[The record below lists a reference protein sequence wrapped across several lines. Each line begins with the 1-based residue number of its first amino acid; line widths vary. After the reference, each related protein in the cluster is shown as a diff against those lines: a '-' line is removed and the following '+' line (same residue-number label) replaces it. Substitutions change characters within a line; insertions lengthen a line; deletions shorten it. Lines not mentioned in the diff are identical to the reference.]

1 MARIPTYQKDIYI
14 SDLDRIIGTDGDT
27 NELVTK
33 NFFLGDIAEYVIDK
47 FIDPDA
53 VSFTIPV
60 LRDTQDT
67 LGSNATRI
75 TGSIM
80 SQDINPDGTLITIAG
95 KLQVDKEAKIKGKLT
110 EGVAESG
117 QLILNSSLNAA
128 GITIK
133 APAHAD
139 LPASYTMELP
149 NDIGAAGSQLTTD
162 GIGKVY
168 WADPEDDDLTVNGD
182 LGTGTIDLDTQS
194 LNIIGGANVSTTMLD
209 QTLTISAAGF
219 ITGSGTPYKLA
230 LWDQTENL
238 TDSLISQG
246 SPSAGSLVEINS
258 PQVVIGTNNA
268 TPYNQKLIGEGINA
282 LNESLITSSTNVVLG
297 EGSYGGVQGRKYYRD
312 NTVVLDRILR
322 LGSAQDTTTGVYN
335 TIPTI
340 HMGDPEWVRS
350 NPFINY
356 AGIQGFFPTYE
367 QNSTL
372 YSNRFMYFS
381 SVNVPSDGT
390 AWGSGVHTDGA
401 RYQMMFDAQFGLPSG
416 GTGRGDVFGTSSD
429 ANCSAGV
436 VEYRTAS
443 QNYDYQ
449 NGPQSTPGSQGIF
462 TFDARYNNNNYT
474 AVGGT
479 SLFLLKSG
487 YGSRKF
493 EIKQNSGG
501 TSNPG
506 AALIFGKGAS
516 STSESSVAM
525 GNAVTASGLYSF
537 ASGDTTT
544 ASGVSSFA
552 SGKNTTT
559 TVQGGA
565 VFGKNNSTTDA
576 LFTIGKGAS
585 TSAKSDLFVGTSNGP
600 THISFNASKES
611 LEFTPPVNHI
621 LFELKSGPTNKF
633 SITQDGG
640 GGVQVGNGYT
650 SPGPSFNMGG
660 NAFANGKNALALGA
674 ATTAF
679 GNGALAANFLT
690 LASGGG
696 ASAFGLLT
704 EAAGLASVSF
714 GNKSVASGDYSIVA
728 GQDSIASGQSSVAIG
743 EKGDAQGKNTF
754 VSGFGG
760 TATANNAVKFGYEG
774 SASGNNSAKFGFESV
789 ASGANSLATGTGT
802 TAGGAQSI
810 ATGDNN
816 VVSNN
821 NSFVGGKNSTVTGQS
836 AFAFGQ
842 ANTVASLTSAAF
854 GQSNT
859 VNGFQSFVAGWN
871 NNTNN
876 FANQILLGIGL
887 DSSQNEA
894 VVLGRYND
902 NTDNYNKFQIGN
914 GTADAAKSN
923 ALSINGAGYIK
934 LPTYGSGN
942 VSGTATR
949 NLSVAADGQIIETP
963 VVAGPDYLSFVCLL
977 SQSGGAD
984 PQPDLVLEN
993 SLGIPTPF
1001 TAFTRVS
1008 SGEYNLSATGKFK
1021 SLKTIVFL
1029 NGGSAENNH
1038 DVAWEVIDANNLRIR
1053 THNSDDKLTKAAL
1066 EIRTY
1071 N

>member
-67 LGSNATRI
+67 VGSNATRI

-110 EGVAESG
+110 GGVAESG
-117 QLILNSSLNAA
+117 QLILNSSLNAT

-322 LGSAQDTTTGVYN
+322 LGSAQDTTTGFYN

-356 AGIQGFFPTYE
+356 PGIQGFFPTY
-367 QNSTL
+367 QSGSTL
-372 YSNRFMYFS
+372 YSNRFFYVS
-381 SVNVPSDGT
+381 SINVGTDGFNDT
-390 AWGSGVHTDGA
+390 HADGA
-401 RYQMMFDAQFGLPSG
+401 RFQMAFDPQFGSPSG
-416 GTGRGDVFGTSSD
+416 GTGLGDVFGTESQ

-436 VEYRTAS
+436 VEYRTSS

-474 AVGGT
+474 AIAGT

-493 EIKQNSGG
+493 EIKQNAGG
-501 TSNPG
+501 SSNPG

-559 TVQGGA
+559 TVEGGA
-565 VFGKNNSTTDA
+565 VFGKNNSITDA

-585 TSAKSDLFVGTSNGP
+585 ATAKSDLFVGTSNGP
-600 THISFNASKES
+600 THISFNASKEG

-704 EAAGLASVSF
+704 EATALASASF
-714 GNKSVASGDYSIVA
+714 GNKSKATGNYSVAS

-760 TATANNAVKFGYEG
+760 TATGNNAVKFGYEG

-789 ASGANSLATGTGT
+789 ASGANSLAAGIGT
-802 TAGGAQSI
+802 TASGLQSI

-816 VVSNN
+816 GVGGN

-836 AFAFGQ
+836 SFAFGQ

-854 GQSNT
+854 GQSNI
-859 VNGFQSFVAGWN
+859 VNGFQSFVAGWD

-876 FANQILLGIGL
+876 FANQMLLGIGL
-887 DSSQNEA
+887 DSSQSEA
-894 VVLGRYND
+894 VILGRYND
-902 NTDNYNKFQIGN
+902 NTDSFNKFQIGN
-914 GTADAAKSN
+914 GTAGNAKSN
-923 ALSINGAGYIK
+923 ALSINAVGHIK
-934 LPTYGSGN
+934 IPTYGSGA
-942 VSGTATR
+942 VTGTATR
-949 NLSVAADGQIIETP
+949 NLSVDADGKIIETQNP
-963 VVAGPDYLSFVCLL
+963 TIPDYLSFVCLL
-977 SQSGGAD
+977 SQSGAAN

-1001 TAFTRVS
+1001 TAFTRVA

-1038 DVAWEVIDANNLRIR
+1038 DVAWEVIDADNLRIR
-1053 THNSDDKLTKAAL
+1053 THNSDGKLTKAAL

>member
-1 MARIPTYQKDIYI
+1 
-14 SDLDRIIGTDGDT
+14 
-27 NELVTK
+27 
-33 NFFLGDIAEYVIDK
+33 
-47 FIDPDA
+47 
-53 VSFTIPV
+53 
-60 LRDTQDT
+60 
-67 LGSNATRI
+67 
-75 TGSIM
+75 
-80 SQDINPDGTLITIAG
+80 
-95 KLQVDKEAKIKGKLT
+95 
-110 EGVAESG
+110 
-117 QLILNSSLNAA
+117 
-128 GITIK
+128 
-133 APAHAD
+133 
-139 LPASYTMELP
+139 
-149 NDIGAAGSQLTTD
+149 
-162 GIGKVY
+162 GKVY
-168 WADPEDDDLTVNGD
+168 WADPEDDDLTVTGD

-322 LGSAQDTTTGVYN
+322 LGSAQDTTTGFYN

-356 AGIQGFFPTYE
+356 PGIQGFFPTY
-367 QNSTL
+367 QSGSTL
-372 YSNRFMYFS
+372 YSNRFFYVS
-381 SVNVPSDGT
+381 SINVGTDGFNDT
-390 AWGSGVHTDGA
+390 HADGA
-401 RYQMMFDAQFGLPSG
+401 RFQMAFDPQFGSPSG
-416 GTGRGDVFGTSSD
+416 GTGLGDVFGTESQ

-436 VEYRTAS
+436 VEYRTSS

-474 AVGGT
+474 AIAGT

-493 EIKQNSGG
+493 EIKQNAGG
-501 TSNPG
+501 SSNPG

-559 TVQGGA
+559 TVEGGA
-565 VFGKNNSTTDA
+565 VFGKNNSITDA

-585 TSAKSDLFVGTSNGP
+585 ATAKSDLFVGTSNGP
-600 THISFNASKES
+600 THISFNASKEG

-679 GNGALAANFLT
+679 GNGALAANF
-690 LASGGG
+690 
-696 ASAFGLLT
+696 
-704 EAAGLASVSF
+704 
-714 GNKSVASGDYSIVA
+714 
-728 GQDSIASGQSSVAIG
+728 
-743 EKGDAQGKNTF
+743 
-754 VSGFGG
+754 
-760 TATANNAVKFGYEG
+760 
-774 SASGNNSAKFGFESV
+774 
-789 ASGANSLATGTGT
+789 
-802 TAGGAQSI
+802 
-810 ATGDNN
+810 
-816 VVSNN
+816 
-821 NSFVGGKNSTVTGQS
+821 
-836 AFAFGQ
+836 
-842 ANTVASLTSAAF
+842 
-854 GQSNT
+854 
-859 VNGFQSFVAGWN
+859 
-871 NNTNN
+871 
-876 FANQILLGIGL
+876 
-887 DSSQNEA
+887 
-894 VVLGRYND
+894 
-902 NTDNYNKFQIGN
+902 
-914 GTADAAKSN
+914 
-923 ALSINGAGYIK
+923 
-934 LPTYGSGN
+934 
-942 VSGTATR
+942 
-949 NLSVAADGQIIETP
+949 
-963 VVAGPDYLSFVCLL
+963 
-977 SQSGGAD
+977 
-984 PQPDLVLEN
+984 
-993 SLGIPTPF
+993 
-1001 TAFTRVS
+1001 
-1008 SGEYNLSATGKFK
+1008 
-1021 SLKTIVFL
+1021 
-1029 NGGSAENNH
+1029 
-1038 DVAWEVIDANNLRIR
+1038 
-1053 THNSDDKLTKAAL
+1053 
-1066 EIRTY
+1066 
-1071 N
+1071 